1 MKKKTPKNSKKTGK
15 KAKEKK
21 ENIIVA
27 GIFVIFIAVVI
38 SLIYFVQTLSS
49 DEATV
54 AIVNGN
60 KITIDELDWWYETS
74 ILSEYRDVITKQDFL
89 MLSLIPQEV
98 LLQKAEEENVKATED
113 EVEKLLGMFI
123 IENGLTL
130 NEFEEDL
137 NSRGITINEIKKSF
151 EIRAVITKLLEEEE
165 VYFIEEGEKS
175 FLGGN
180 DLAFQ
185 EYLNILMNNSKI
197 EIFPENV
204 DKLILRSFEATGDE
218 LCDEEQPIVR
228 LYTTSKCEICKE
240 SGRLFQDLVI
250 NFMADGIIQA
260 RHWSLDTGDNLLTL
274 KVENGVPKEEVAL
287 FKKYSPDNLVPTIV
301 LGCKYKH
308 VGKFGI
314 EQEEEFKAIL
324 KTLTGR

>member
-27 GIFVIFIAVVI
+27 GIFIVFIAVVI

-49 DEATV
+49 DEAAV

-74 ILSEYRDVITKQDFL
+74 ILQEYRDVITKQDFL

-98 LLQKAEEENVKATED
+98 LLQKAKEENVKATED
-113 EVEKLLGMFI
+113 EVEKLLGLFI

-130 NEFEEDL
+130 NEFEKDL

-151 EIRAVITKLLEEEE
+151 EIRAVITKLLEKEG

-175 FLGGN
+175 FLGKN

-185 EYLNILMNNSKI
+185 EYLNSLINNSKI
-197 EIFPENV
+197 EIFPENI

-228 LYTTSKCEICKE
+228 LYTTSSCQICKE
-240 SGRLFQDLVI
+240 SGILFQDLVI

-308 VGKFGI
+308 VGKFGV

-324 KTLTGR
+324 KTLIGI